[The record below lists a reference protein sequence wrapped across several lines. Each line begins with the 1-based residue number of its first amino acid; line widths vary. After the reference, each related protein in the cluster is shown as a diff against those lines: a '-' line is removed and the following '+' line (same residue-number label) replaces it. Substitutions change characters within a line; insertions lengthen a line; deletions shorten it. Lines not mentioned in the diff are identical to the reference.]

1 MRQIH
6 TRTPDVDSER
16 GTTTQHKHNNSF
28 IIRFIINNSTV
39 FQPIICMYSYEAF
52 MKMPTEEMQVE
63 GKSLSFLVDSR
74 VTHSVIKC
82 AHLPNCEPSG
92 LWQPASGGG
101 LEQWG
106 PFYVLLTTHTVAS
119 HLDPFV
125 TVQGSLQIT
134 RRQHPPPERC
144 LRHHRRPRGS
154 PDTVHNNNV
163 IFIVFIIAVQ
173 LLSPTGLMK

>member
-1 MRQIH
+1 
-6 TRTPDVDSER
+6 
-16 GTTTQHKHNNSF
+16 
-28 IIRFIINNSTV
+28 
-39 FQPIICMYSYEAF
+39 

-101 LEQWG
+101 VEQWG

-125 TVQGSLQIT
+125 TVQEGRLQIT

-173 LLSPTGLMK
+173 LLSPTCLTVKKQSHEIDQHDHQDNLWYQTVLTLPAILTSDL